1 MKECGQIAEMILLD
15 KSEHQCICCGVYIFC
30 RTFSPSLDLSVCYL
44 PFSSFTAC
52 LSPFFTL
59 SNLYF
64 YLPLSACHRL
74 FGPSSFPF
82 LSPLVNTPCP
92 SLSLPFLSLLCSVS
106 WNYGHNVKT
115 CPKTFPFLWYCGLI
129 TDILVFCL
137 PKCIV
142 VKSLVPVILNLQ
154 ENQKQLFHSNDLH

>member
-1 MKECGQIAEMILLD
+1 MGKLQRWYYLIKVNTNAFAV
-15 KSEHQCICCGVYIFC
+15 VYIF
-30 RTFSPSLDLSVCYL
+30 SVAPSLPAWISLSAICLSLPSQPVFL
-44 PFSSFTAC
+44 PFSLFLICISIFLSQPVTDSLAPHLSLFFLLLWTPLAPLC
-52 LSPFFTL
+52 LSHF
-59 SNLYF
+59 
-64 YLPLSACHRL
+64 CRCC
-74 FGPSSFPF
+74 
-82 LSPLVNTPCP
+82 V
-92 SLSLPFLSLLCSVS
+92 LSLETMVIM
-106 WNYGHNVKT
+106 WRT